1 MVDPMKIEMNDVE
14 YITETAVTIRETRRR
29 TTLPKV
35 IVDKLEIKDKDRIRW
50 ILFKDGTILLQKVS
64 ND

>member
-1 MVDPMKIEMNDVE
+1 MKIEMNDVE